1 MRDIST
7 IILGTHIDSTID
19 TIYST
24 IELLPDNINAV
35 QFFVDPSIDYH
46 RYKDIKHIIAK
57 KNIHAFIHS
66 SYKINIAKDWDES
79 SWWVKYIIYEI
90 KIAHLL
96 GADGV
101 IIHTGYKMSL
111 DSAVALN
118 NIYTLLMYIHNITKK
133 ESDIKLLIETPSGK
147 GSEMLSNYDIFINF
161 MTKFNNIDRIG
172 ICIDT
177 CHIFSAGYD
186 IRKPE
191 ILKGMILKI
200 KQDLGNKL
208 GLIHLND
215 TKDDIGSKKDRH
227 DSLGYGFIGR
237 KGLKKIINIIKNE
250 DVPIIL
256 ETPRLYHDDEIK
268 WIRTIILTV

>member
-1 MRDIST
+1 MGDINN
-7 IILGTHIDSTID
+7 IVLGTHIDSDIN

-24 IELLPDNINAV
+24 IELLPNNVNAV
-35 QFFVDPSIDYH
+35 QFFVDPSNEYD
-46 RYKDIKHIIAK
+46 RYKDIKYIIRK

-90 KIAHLL
+90 KVAHLL
-96 GADGV
+96 GADGI

-111 DSAVALN
+111 NTAVAMN
-118 NIYTLLMYIHNITKK
+118 NIYTLVMHIHNITRN
-133 ESDIKLLIETPSGK
+133 ENNIKLLIETPSGK
-147 GSEMLSNYDIFINF
+147 GSEMLSNYDSFINF
-161 MTKFNNIDRIG
+161 MAKFNNIDRIG
-172 ICIDT
+172 VCMDT

-191 ILKGMILKI
+191 ILKDMISKI
-200 KQDLGNKL
+200 KKELGNNKL

-215 TKDDIGSKKDRH
+215 SKDDIYSNKDRH
-227 DSLGYGFIGR
+227 ESLGYGFIGR
-237 KGLKKIINIIKNE
+237 VGLKKIINIIKHM

-256 ETPRLYHDDEIK
+256 ETPSLYHDSEIK
-268 WIRTIILTV
+268 WICCNN